1 METKGY
7 QEEIDIQKY
16 WLVLKRRWPI
26 VAGVVLASIGLSS
39 FAVFLQKPKYQASGM
54 LLFKSD
60 RTSSLTKV
68 GEKIGDLES
77 LMREGNPLE
86 TQAVILKSEPI
97 LEEVI
102 KTLGLKDK
110 KGATLDPESL
120 QIKVEPIVGT
130 DVLKVSYT
138 SENPELAASVVNQLM
153 KSYVANNIQSNRAQ
167 VFAAGEFIKN
177 QLPYARAEL
186 DHSAEALRQFK
197 TRYKIIQLPEEA
209 SAAVQN
215 LGQIDQ
221 EINQARAALAD
232 VSAQEAKMNT
242 QLNLAGDQ
250 AVEVTSISQIP
261 GVQEV
266 LSELQKVQTKLANEK
281 ARYTSEHPSIAE
293 LKNKEVTLNALL
305 QQRIEQVLGTKGIK
319 QVLGTQQNVPP
330 GKLQV
335 GKIKENLTSEFARIQ
350 AQRQGLESKIQALS
364 SIQASYK
371 QRLAM
376 MPNLEKKQGD
386 FERKLSISKKN
397 YENLVSTLQ
406 EIEVAEK
413 QTVGNAKE
421 IQPAQ
426 VPKKPVL
433 SKVVLLLAG
442 GGLFVGLLLGVAAAF
457 FVDLVDRSLKTV
469 KEAETF
475 FGYTLLGLIPKF
487 ESNST
492 SAPPKLMSEG
502 VSARVIVATSPR
514 SVIHEAYQMLQANL
528 KFISHKK
535 VRTIV
540 VTSSV
545 PGEGKS
551 EVSANLAA
559 VLAQAGRRVL
569 LVDADMRK
577 PTQHHL
583 WGVINSVGLSNII
596 VCQAE
601 FPQGV
606 QTVTQHLSVL
616 TAGVVPPNPL
626 ALIDSDR
633 MATLIKMFS
642 DKYDYI
648 VFDTPPL
655 VGTADAAVLG
665 KMADGVLLVVRPGVV
680 DSASATAAKSLLER
694 SDANILGM
702 IANAVNVKHEPGNYF
717 YYSSARVGQTVVETE
732 VGTEQ
737 WKHKST

>member
-26 VAGVVLASIGLSS
+26 VAGVVLASIGLTT
-39 FAVFLQKPKYQASGM
+39 FAMFLQKPEYQATGM

-86 TQAVILKSEPI
+86 TQAVILQSQPI

-102 KTLGLKDK
+102 NTLGLKDK
-110 KGATLDPESL
+110 KGNTLEPESL
-120 QIKVEPIVGT
+120 KIKVEPIVGT

-153 KSYVANNIQSNRAQ
+153 KSYVANNIQSNRVQ
-167 VFAAGEFIKN
+167 VFAAGEFIKK

-186 DHSAEALRQFK
+186 DRSAEALRQFK
-197 TRYKIIQLPEEA
+197 IQYKIIQLPEEA

-232 VSAQEAKMNT
+232 VSAQEAKMNS

-281 ARYTSEHPSIAE
+281 ARYTSEHPDIAE

-305 QQRIEQVLGTKGIK
+305 QERIEQVLGTKGIK

-364 SIQASYK
+364 NIQASYK

-397 YENLVSTLQ
+397 YENLVTRLQ

-421 IQPAQ
+421 IQPAK
-426 VPKKPVL
+426 VPTKPVL
-433 SKVVLLLAG
+433 SKLVLLLAG
-442 GGLFVGLLLGVAAAF
+442 GGVFVGLLLGVAAAF

-475 FGYTLLGLIPKF
+475 FGYTMLGLIPKF

-492 SAPPKLMSEG
+492 SAPTKLMSEG

-545 PGEGKS
+545 AGEGKS

-633 MATLIKMFS
+633 MASVIKIFS

-702 IANAVNVKHEPGNYF
+702 IANAVNVKHEPDSYF
-717 YYSSARVGQTVVETE
+717 YYSSPRVGQSVLETEVETE
-732 VGTEQ
+732 Q
-737 WKHKST
+737 WTHK

>member
-1 METKGY
+1 METRGY
-7 QEEIDIQKY
+7 QEEVEIQKY

-26 VAGVVLASIGLSS
+26 VVGVLLASLGLSS
-39 FAVFLQKPKYQASGM
+39 FLVFLQKPEYQANGM

-86 TQAVILKSEPI
+86 TQAVILTSEPI
-97 LEEVI
+97 LKEVI
-102 KTLGLKDK
+102 DTLGLKDK
-110 KGATLDPESL
+110 KGNALDPEL
-120 QIKVEPIVGT
+120 LKVKVEPIIGT

-138 SENPELAASVVNQLM
+138 SENPELAASVVNQVM
-153 KSYVANNIQSNRAQ
+153 KSYIKKNIQFNRTQ
-167 VFAAGEFIKN
+167 VVAAGEFIKK
-177 QLPYARAEL
+177 QLPQARLELNQAAEG
-186 DHSAEALRQFK
+186 LREFK
-197 TRYKIIQLPEEA
+197 TLNKTIELPEEA

-215 LGQIDQ
+215 VAQIDN
-221 EINQARAALAD
+221 EINQTRAALAD
-232 VSAQEAKMNT
+232 TAAREAKMRT
-242 QLNLAGDQ
+242 QLNFAGEE
-250 AVEVTSISQIP
+250 AVEITSISQIP

-281 ARYTSEHPSIAE
+281 ARYTSEHPAITE
-293 LKNKEVTLNALL
+293 LKNKEITLNALL
-305 QQRIEQVLGTKGIK
+305 RQRIEQVLGPSGMQ
-319 QVLGTQQNVPP
+319 QVLNNQQKVAP
-330 GKLQV
+330 GKLQI
-335 GKIKENLTSEFARIQ
+335 GKIKENLANEYALIQ
-350 AQRQGLESKIQALS
+350 TQRQGLEKKIQELS
-364 SIQASYK
+364 NIRDSYT
-371 QRLAM
+371 QRLAIL
-376 MPNLEKKQGD
+376 PTLEKKQGD
-386 FERKLSISKKN
+386 LERRLSIAQKN
-397 YENLVSTLQ
+397 YENLFTRLQ

-421 IQPAQ
+421 IQPSQ
-426 VPKKPVL
+426 VPKKPSV
-433 SKVVLLLAG
+433 SKITLLLAG
-442 GGLFVGLLLGVAAAF
+442 GSVFVGLLLGTAAAF
-457 FVDLVDRSLKTV
+457 FVDLVDRTLKTV

-487 ESNST
+487 GSNKTSPCVNLISETVST
-492 SAPPKLMSEG
+492 
-502 VSARVIVATSPR
+502 RVIVATSPR

-559 VLAQAGRRVL
+559 VLAQAERRVL
-569 LVDADMRK
+569 LIDADMRK
-577 PTQHHL
+577 PSQHHL
-583 WGVINSVGLSNII
+583 WGLINSVGLSNVI
-596 VCQAE
+596 VGQDE
-601 FPQGV
+601 FPQAV
-606 QTVTQHLSVL
+606 QTVTKHLSVL
-616 TAGVVPPNPL
+616 TAGVQPPNPL

-633 MATLIKMFS
+633 MASLIETFC
-642 DKYDYI
+642 DRYDYI

-680 DSASATAAKSLLER
+680 DSSSATAAKSLLER
-694 SDANILGM
+694 SEAKVLGM
-702 IANAVNVKHEPGNYF
+702 IANAVNVKQEPDNYF
-717 YYSSARVGQTVVETE
+717 YYSNPRGGQSVADTK

-737 WKHKST
+737 WTYK